1 MEKNS
6 TCFRLAGKLR
16 IGRIP
21 RQPDGGRL
29 IWNLMKLSLAQIT
42 LGMIFSGMAVAHDNH
57 AQAVLS
63 REVSLNLKEVT
74 LKKALNELETT
85 TKVKF
90 VYSRNHLKLNDK
102 VSLFAEKRQLGEIL
116 EELLAPRNIQFNV
129 QDGNDYIVLTLHKD
143 NVGST
148 PAEENPENGVNS
160 DVADVMVTGTVK
172 DAATQQTLPGVSVVV
187 KGTTN
192 GTATDAN
199 GKYSLNLG
207 PGETTLSFSF
217 IGYKTVLVEVGG
229 RTNIDISLEA
239 DVAILNEVVVVGYG
253 TQKKVTVTGAVA
265 TVKGSELEKS
275 PTVNLSNSLVGRLQE
290 MRRALPKAP

>member
-29 IWNLMKLSLAQIT
+29 IWNLMKLSLVQIT
-42 LGMIFSGMAVAHDNH
+42 VGMIFSGMAIAHDDR
-57 AQAVLS
+57 AQEVLS

-90 VYSRNHLKLNDK
+90 VYSRNHLKLSDK
-102 VSLFAEKRQLGEIL
+102 VSLVAEKRQLGEIL

-143 NVGST
+143 SGGTASI
-148 PAEENPENGVNS
+148 EENPENGVHR
-160 DVADVMVTGTVK
+160 DVADGTRK
-172 DAATQQTLPGVSVVV
+172 PR
-187 KGTTN
+187 KW
-192 GTATDAN
+192 
-199 GKYSLNLG
+199 GK
-207 PGETTLSFSF
+207 
-217 IGYKTVLVEVGG
+217 
-229 RTNIDISLEA
+229 
-239 DVAILNEVVVVGYG
+239 
-253 TQKKVTVTGAVA
+253 
-265 TVKGSELEKS
+265 
-275 PTVNLSNSLVGRLQE
+275 
-290 MRRALPKAP
+290 